1 VTPPL
6 STATRDKIAL
16 RDRKFGG
23 NTGGKVLERLIPEI
37 TPGAFPVFTLFVAT
51 PKGEA
56 SKGEM
61 ATKNHPVGVRES
73 GEIRG

>member
-1 VTPPL
+1 V
-6 STATRDKIAL
+6 
-16 RDRKFGG
+16 RDRE
-23 NTGGKVLERLIPEI
+23 TPEI
-37 TPGAFPVFTLFVAT
+37 TPVGRPRLTRVWTT

-61 ATKNHPVGVRES
+61 ATKDHPRGVRES

>member
-1 VTPPL
+1 L
-6 STATRDKIAL
+6 
-16 RDRKFGG
+16 GG
-23 NTGGKVLERLIPEI
+23 RTGGKVRDRETPGI
-37 TPGAFPVFTLFVAT
+37 TPVGRPKLTRVGTT

-56 SKGEM
+56 SKREM